1 MDIREMLRTHQPK
14 SFAQNVI
21 ATYPTPSWWSR
32 VGVGTAMGHHGELL
46 QGVFHDKYGK
56 PRRGLVTMP
65 VVDLKTVAIFR
76 GKAGSGPVQIT
87 VEPGSKDKARR
98 AAELAV
104 AYCAQRSGSPAVHGH
119 LVNHTAVMSGLGL
132 GASTSDVVAS
142 IRAVADWY
150 RLSLQPAEIARLSV
164 LAERASD
171 SIMIEDR
178 TVLFAQREG
187 VVLEDFTT
195 PLPPVIVVGCVAGPD
210 LSIDTLTLTPAE
222 YDPDELIRLQVMLS
236 TLRHGIATADV
247 TLIGAVATASA
258 RMNQRFLPKPE
269 LETLIAIGEAHAA
282 AGVQVAHSGSVAGLI
297 FDPERA
303 SVSDD
308 IERCIR
314 AMRHA
319 GITHTE
325 VFCSQPA
332 KTGGRG

>member
-1 MDIREMLRTHQPK
+1 MR
-14 SFAQNVI
+14 
-21 ATYPTPSWWSR
+21 
-32 VGVGTAMGHHGELL
+32 
-46 QGVFHDKYGK
+46 
-56 PRRGLVTMP
+56 
-65 VVDLKTVAIFR
+65 
-76 GKAGSGPVQIT
+76 IT
-87 VEPGSKDKARR
+87 VQPESKDKARR

-104 AYCAQRSGSPAVHGH
+104 AYCAQRSGSPVVHGH
-119 LVNHTAVMSGLGL
+119 LVNHTAAMSGLGM

-178 TVLFAQREG
+178 VVLFAQREG
-187 VVLEDFTT
+187 VVLEEFTA
-195 PLPPVIVVGCVAGPD
+195 PLPPMIVVGCVAGPD
-210 LSIDTLTLTPAE
+210 LSVDTLSLQPAE

-236 TLRHGIATADV
+236 TLRRGIATGDV

-258 RMNQRFLPKPE
+258 QLNQRFLPKPE
-269 LETLIAIGEAHAA
+269 LETLIAIGAANAA

-297 FDPERA
+297 FDPVRT

-308 IERCIR
+308 VERCIR
-314 AMRHA
+314 AMRYA

-325 VFCSQPA
+325 VFCSQPV